1 MLFND
6 LSLIEPLLRALEAEG
21 YERPTPIQEQAIPPV
36 LEGRDLLGCAQTGT
50 GKTAA
55 FALPMLQLLHTQFA
69 NVPSGGANRRPIR
82 ALILTPTR
90 ELAIQIIES
99 FSSYGKNLQIRN
111 TVVFGGVGQTPQ
123 TDALRRGTDILVA
136 TPGRLLDL
144 MNQGFVDLR
153 SLSIFVLDEA
163 DRMLDMGFIHDVR
176 KVIAKIP
183 TKRQTLFFSATMP
196 REIADLA
203 DSILSNPVKV
213 AVDPPATTAEMVEQ
227 KVFFVNKHDKK
238 NLLIHLLEDP
248 AIKSALIFTRTKHGA
263 NRVAGDLI
271 KAGIRAE
278 AIHGNKSQTARVAA
292 LTNFKNGRN
301 RALVATDIAARG
313 IDIDA
318 LSHVINFELPN
329 IPESYVHRIGRT
341 GRAGASGIAFSFC
354 EGEELPYLKD
364 IQKLIGQLIPIDN
377 EHPYVAEL
385 TAPPLPQP
393 RSQQKPQ
400 RGRDN
405 SRGGR
410 SNGQQGREDARPA
423 RSENQRPQPAGDV
436 IPLPNS
442 RAPRDSRP
450 ARKEV
455 IDQPRE
461 RSNDQP
467 RERINQPRER
477 NNDQPRERSS
487 QPRDR
492 NNDQPR
498 ERNND
503 QPRERSNSS
512 NRDGDRRDERR
523 PQFGANRPD
532 PRSRREEGPRPEQ
545 RRPQNSA
552 PLAEKTS
559 KQDIANEMRRRFSSI
574 LEVSS
579 IEKQDFK
586 RKPKPRF
593 DERGSEVKT
602 DKPSHDPRG
611 GTGGGRNNNRGRG
624 RGK

>member
-55 FALPMLQLLHTQFA
+55 FALPMLQLLNHPTGQKQE
-69 NVPSGGANRRPIR
+69 SRRPIR

-90 ELAIQIIES
+90 ELALQISES
-99 FSSYGKNLQIRN
+99 FSTYGKNLQLRN
-111 TVVFGGVGQTPQ
+111 MVVFGGVGQTPQ

-196 REIADLA
+196 PEIANLA
-203 DSILSNPVKV
+203 DSILTNPVKV
-213 AVDPPATTAEMVEQ
+213 SVAPPATTAELVEQ
-227 KVFFVNKHDKK
+227 KVFFVNKNDKK
-238 NLLIHLLEDP
+238 SLLIHLLEDP
-248 AIKSALIFTRTKHGA
+248 NIKSALIFTRTKHGA
-263 NRVAGDLI
+263 NRVAGDLT

-292 LTNFKNGRN
+292 LNNFKNGKN

-354 EGEELPYLKD
+354 EAEELPYLKD
-364 IQKLIGQLIPIDN
+364 IQKLIGQLIPVDT
-377 EHPYVAEL
+377 EHPYVADL
-385 TAPPLPQP
+385 TAPGLPQP

-400 RGRDN
+400 RSNGN
-405 SRGGR
+405 GRGGR
-410 SNGQQGREDARPA
+410 SGAPNRGEDRPA
-423 RSENQRPQPAGDV
+423 RAEYQRPQPSDEV
-436 IPLPNS
+436 IPMPNS
-442 RAPRDSRP
+442 RAPREPRP
-450 ARKEV
+450 AR
-455 IDQPRE
+455 
-461 RSNDQP
+461 
-467 RERINQPRER
+467 
-477 NNDQPRERSS
+477 
-487 QPRDR
+487 RDG
-492 NNDQPR
+492 NDQPR

-503 QPRERSNSS
+503 QPRERNNNQPRERNDQQRERNNSQPRERNDQPRERSNDQPRERPMG
-512 NRDGDRRDERR
+512 NNPDRDRRDDRRDDRR

-532 PRSRREEGPRPEQ
+532 SRARRDEGPRPEQ
-545 RRPQNSA
+545 RRPQNSPVA
-552 PLAEKTS
+552 GGDKPS

-593 DERGSEVKT
+593 DERPTDPKT
-602 DKPSHDPRG
+602 EKPGGNTRG
-611 GTGGGRNNNRGRG
+611 GSGGGRSGGGRGRG
-624 RGK
+624 R

>member
-55 FALPMLQLLHTQFA
+55 FALPMLQLLNHPTGQKQE
-69 NVPSGGANRRPIR
+69 SRRPIR

-90 ELAIQIIES
+90 ELALQISES
-99 FSSYGKNLQIRN
+99 FSTYGKNLQLRN
-111 TVVFGGVGQTPQ
+111 MVVFGGVGQTPQ

-136 TPGRLLDL
+136 TPGRLIDL

-183 TKRQTLFFSATMP
+183 AKRQTLFFSATMP
-196 REIADLA
+196 PEIANLA
-203 DSILSNPVKV
+203 DSILTNPVKV
-213 AVDPPATTAEMVEQ
+213 SVAPPATTAELVEQ
-227 KVFFVNKHDKK
+227 KVFFVNKNDKK
-238 NLLIHLLEDP
+238 SLLIHMLEDP
-248 AIKSALIFTRTKHGA
+248 NIKSALIFTRTKHGA
-263 NRVAGDLI
+263 NRVAGDLT

-292 LTNFKNGRN
+292 LNNFKNGKN

-354 EGEELPYLKD
+354 EAEELPYLKD
-364 IQKLIGQLIPIDN
+364 IQKLIGQLIPVDT
-377 EHPYVAEL
+377 EHPYVADL
-385 TAPPLPQP
+385 TAPGLPQP

-400 RGRDN
+400 RGN
-405 SRGGR
+405 SNGRGGR
-410 SNGQQGREDARPA
+410 SGAQNRGEDRPA
-423 RSENQRPQPAGDV
+423 RAEYQRPQPSGDV
-436 IPLPNS
+436 IPMPDI
-442 RAPRDSRP
+442 RAPRDPRP
-450 ARKEV
+450 ARR
-455 IDQPRE
+455 DG
-461 RSNDQP
+461 NDQA
-467 RERINQPRER
+467 RG
-477 NNDQPRERSS
+477 
-487 QPRDR
+487 R

-503 QPRERSNSS
+503 QPRERNNSQPRERNDQPRERNDQPRERS
-512 NRDGDRRDERR
+512 MGNNPDRDRRDDRRDDGR
-523 PQFGANRPD
+523 PQFGTKRPD
-532 PRSRREEGPRPEQ
+532 ARGRREEGPRPEQ
-545 RRPQNSA
+545 RRPVNA
-552 PLAEKTS
+552 PPSGDKPS

-593 DERGSEVKT
+593 DERTSEA
-602 DKPSHDPRG
+602 KPEKPGGNFRG
-611 GTGGGRNNNRGRG
+611 GNGGGRGRG
-624 RGK
+624 R